1 MGNNTCAKRKDD
13 VFYAGRFV
21 KHHYRICST
30 ELKSHYGVIKE
41 HTKEKVFEA
50 QFKMKLKH

>member
-50 QFKMKLKH
+50 